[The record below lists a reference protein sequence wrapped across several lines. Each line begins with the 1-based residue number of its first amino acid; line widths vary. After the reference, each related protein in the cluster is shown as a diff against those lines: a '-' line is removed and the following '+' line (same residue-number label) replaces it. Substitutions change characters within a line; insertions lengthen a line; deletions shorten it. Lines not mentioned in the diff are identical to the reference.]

1 MYLLE
6 LLKVIGELV
15 AVFVLR
21 TVAVIA
27 ITLFCLYLPI
37 YLWIQHH
44 KVKKLERE

>member
-6 LLKVIGELV
+6 LLKIIGELV

-21 TVAVIA
+21 TIAIIA

-37 YLWIQHH
+37 YLWVQHRN
-44 KVKKLERE
+44 VKKFEHE